1 MEKYSSLTK
10 EGGSRTYAVVDAAMT
25 ELLRPA
31 LYNAEHL
38 VIPVLEKHHE
48 EVRDNYTV
56 HLYCTEITGSVHAT
70 CTVITGSVH
79 LYCTEITGFV
89 HVSCTVITFCTY
101 VMCYSVSVLVYRLRR

>member
-48 EVRDNYTV
+48 EVRDNCTV
-56 HLYCTEITGSVHAT
+56 HLYCTEITGSVHAS

-79 LYCTEITGFV
+79 LYCTEITGSA
-89 HVSCTVITFCTY
+89 HVSCSVITFCTP
-101 VMCYSVSVLVYRLRR
+101 VMCYSVSVLVCRLRR